1 VKVLRK
7 LLILSHRYLGIVVA
21 AFAVMWFAT
30 GITMMYVGGMPR
42 LTPERRLA
50 SLPEIDLS
58 QVKLTVAD
66 AAARAEYDPP
76 PTATLVNVMNRPA
89 YRFGQPDPITVFAD
103 TGEFLAPIDAGA
115 ARRVAAD
122 FMRVPETRVAF
133 VETILDTDQWTL
145 GQAQPPLHRFRVDDD
160 EGTELYVSPGS
171 AEVVQLTTRRGRGLA
186 WISTIP
192 HWLYFSALRNNQPL
206 WYRVVVWSSGLL
218 CVVALLGLAL
228 GITQWRRRKP
238 FDLSASIPYRG
249 AMRWHYVTGAVFGVF
264 TLTFAFSGLLSMEP
278 FAWTSAPDL
287 RIARDVFT
295 GGSLELARF
304 PAMQPDAWTRLLDGR
319 ALKEVDFVRIQD
331 DPYFV
336 VRSTERAGA
345 EVKRERL
352 HQPYYITGRA
362 ERDRMLVAAST
373 LTPRAEPFSAR
384 SLESRL
390 KTALPDVPVV
400 ETALLTEYDSYY
412 YSRNRQTPLPVV
424 RVKLADPAET
434 WVYID
439 PETGQILSQVHRLSR
454 VERWLYN
461 GLHSLDFAF
470 WYNRRPLWD
479 IGMIILLLGGLTT
492 SGIGLVLGVRRVR
505 RGASRALAPS
515 AGVPPSNVGRVL
527 SDPPARM

>member
-1 VKVLRK
+1 MKTLRK
-7 LLILSHRYLGIVVA
+7 LLILSHRYLGIAVSLL
-21 AFAVMWFAT
+21 AVMWFAT

-58 QVKLTVAD
+58 QVKITAAE

-76 PTATLVNVMNRPA
+76 PSATLVNVMNRPA
-89 YRFGQPDPITVFAD
+89 YRFGRPDPVTVFAD
-103 TGEFLAPIDAGA
+103 TGELLAPIEAPA

-122 FMRVPETRVAF
+122 FMRLPEDRVAF
-133 VETILDTDQWTL
+133 VETIVDTDQWTL
-145 GQAQPPLHRFRVDDD
+145 GQAQPPLHRFRVDDE
-160 EGTELYVSPGS
+160 EGTELYVAPGT
-171 AEVVQLTTRRGRGLA
+171 ADVVQLTTRRGRALA
-186 WISTIP
+186 WVSTIP

-206 WYRVVVWSSGLL
+206 WYRIVVWGSGLV
-218 CVVALLGLAL
+218 CVAAVLGLAL
-228 GITQWRRRKP
+228 GVTQWRRRKP

-249 AMRWHYVTGAVFGVF
+249 AMRWHYVTGVVFGVF
-264 TLTFAFSGLLSMEP
+264 TFTFAFSGLLSMEP

-287 RIARDVFT
+287 RIPREALT
-295 GGSLELARF
+295 GGDLQLARF
-304 PAMQPDAWTRLLDGR
+304 PAMQPEPWAALLGGR
-319 ALKEVDFVRIQD
+319 ALKEVDFVRLQD
-331 DPYFV
+331 EPYFV

-362 ERDRMLVAAST
+362 ERDRMVVAAGT
-373 LTPRAEPFSAR
+373 LEPRQTPFTAT
-384 SLESRL
+384 SLETRVRA
-390 KTALPDVPVV
+390 ALPDVQVV

-412 YSRNRQTPLPVV
+412 YSRNGQAPLPVV
-424 RVKLADPAET
+424 RLKLDDPAET

-439 PETGQILSQVHRLSR
+439 PEMSQILSQVHRLSR

-479 IGMIILLLGGLTT
+479 IGMIVLLLGGLMT
-492 SGIGLVLGVRRVR
+492 SGIGLVLGVRRIR
-505 RGASRALAPS
+505 RGAARALAPS
-515 AGVPPSNVGRVL
+515 VTADVERAAPGR
-527 SDPPARM
+527 PASA